1 MATNEILAKSEPQ
14 LTLHEHIEDCLKI
27 HSFLKVQ
34 FADITKLPNIPSEF
48 WEFVRI
54 SMIFHDLGKSH
65 SEFQKL
71 LKGEDSKWKKQRHEL
86 FSLPFFIAFDE
97 IKDKAIKNIMLLAIA
112 GHHKDFGQLF
122 SRYINSFYQDETP
135 NDGIELDLGTTESIT
150 YVSEFKKV
158 DVNAIKVLLREKYQ
172 IDIKQSLKVE
182 NQISFIK
189 SYNRNGVTIK
199 SSEYWFLVLLF
210 GAIKNCDHLG
220 SARIQ
225 NIASNQLSDFQFLAD
240 YQNKL
245 RSKSLDFYKHQN
257 DCSQTLGNVILTAP
271 TGSGKTES
279 SFLWVRKHFEEN
291 QTGRIFYILP
301 FTASINA
308 MFERLRAVIED
319 GKVGM
324 LHGKLSAYLNNYF
337 EEHQYSHSSKKEA
350 IDELKHKFKYVT
362 TPIKI
367 STPFQLLK
375 HLFGLKGFEQGLF
388 EWTNSYFIF
397 DEIHA
402 YDAKTFAQI
411 KVLLEFVTQYLNV
424 KVMVMTATLPKF
436 LRKEIELAIRKF
448 TPINAD
454 ETLYNSFQRHKVI
467 LQDGLLENNLD
478 IIKADLQAGKKVLVV
493 CNTVAQAQ
501 KIYEILRSEVEKS
514 VLLHGG
520 FNGTDRNTHEQTLLK
535 AEKDDT
541 LEDVMLLVGTQ
552 AIEVSLDI
560 DYEIIYTEPAPIDAL
575 LQRFGRVNRKRE
587 RGISPCVIFKESNKT
602 DFYIYDKNFISRT
615 LEVFSKAKNDGIVDE
630 SILQEYIDFVYPSW
644 NEEQEKD
651 FKQVYETMKST
662 LDLLVPLIHSRK
674 TEEDFYKQF
683 DGAKILP
690 QIYKSKYEEYLRNF
704 DFINAENLKVSIKKN
719 RFAQWLSSQN
729 LRKEVFAFEK
739 NDKKE
744 LLSIEY
750 FMTNKL
756 YDSDFG
762 LFSSKQDPWQNEDS
776 FL

>member
-14 LTLHEHIEDCLKI
+14 LTLQEHIEDCLKI
-27 HSFLKVQ
+27 HSFLKTQ
-34 FADITKLPNIPSEF
+34 FADIIKLPNIPLEF
-48 WEFVRI
+48 WEYVRI

-65 SEFQKL
+65 KEFQKL
-71 LKGEDSKWKKQRHEL
+71 LRGEESKWKKQRHEL
-86 FSLPFFIAFDE
+86 FSLPFFSAFDGIE
-97 IKDKAIKNIMLLAIA
+97 DKTIKNVMLLAIA
-112 GHHKDFGQLF
+112 GHHKDYGQLF
-122 SRYINSFYQDETP
+122 SRYINGFYQDETP
-135 NDGIELDLGTTESIT
+135 NDGLELDLGTTESIT

-158 DVNAIKVLLREKYQ
+158 NVNAIKILLKEKYQ
-172 IDIKQSLKVE
+172 IDIKQELKVE
-182 NQISFIK
+182 NQLRFIR

-199 SSEYWFLVLLF
+199 NSDYWFLVLLF

-220 SARIQ
+220 SARVQ
-225 NIASNQLSDFQFLAD
+225 YIASNQISDFQFLTD

-245 RSKSLDFYKHQN
+245 RSKSLDFYQHQK

-279 SFLWVRKHFEEN
+279 AFLWIRKHFEEN
-291 QTGRIFYILP
+291 QIGRIFYILP

-308 MFERLRAVIED
+308 MFERLSAVIEE

-337 EEHQYSHSSKKEA
+337 EEHQYSHSTKKEA

-362 TPIKI
+362 TPIKV

-411 KVLLEFVTQYLNV
+411 KVLLEFATQYLNV

-436 LRKEIELAIRKF
+436 LRSEIESAIGKF

-454 ETLYNSFQRHKVI
+454 QTLYNSFRRHKVI
-467 LQDGLLENNLD
+467 LQEGLLENNLN
-478 IIKADLQAGKKVLVV
+478 IIKADLHIGKKVLVV

-501 KIYEILRSEVEKS
+501 KIYGILRSEVEKS

-602 DFYIYDKNFISRT
+602 DFYIYDKDVISRT
-615 LEVFSKAKNDGIVDE
+615 LEVFVTAKNDGIVDE

-644 NEEQEKD
+644 SEEQEKD
-651 FKQVYETMKST
+651 FNMVYETMKST
-662 LDLLVPLIHSRK
+662 LDLLVPLIHSKK

-690 QIYKSKYEEYLRNF
+690 QIYKSKFEEYLRNF
-704 DFINAENLKVSIKKN
+704 DFINAENLKVSIRKN
-719 RFAQWLSSQN
+719 RFSQWISSQN

-739 NDKKE
+739 NKKGD
-744 LLSIEY
+744 LLTIEY
-750 FMTNKL
+750 FITNKL
-756 YDSDFG
+756 YDSDLG
-762 LFSSKQDPWQNEDS
+762 LFKDEHSNWQDDNII
-776 FL
+776 

>member
-1 MATNEILAKSEPQ
+1 MNEILAKSEPQ
-14 LTLHEHIEDCLKI
+14 LTLHEHIQDCLKI

-34 FADITKLPNIPSEF
+34 FADIAKLPNIPSEF

-65 SEFQKL
+65 REFQNL
-71 LKGEDSKWKKQRHEL
+71 LKGEESKWKKQRHEL
-86 FSLPFFIAFDE
+86 FSLPFLMAFDGIE
-97 IKDKAIKNIMLLAIA
+97 DKAIKNVMLLAIA
-112 GHHKDFGQLF
+112 GHHKDYEQLF
-122 SRYINSFYQDETP
+122 SRYINGFYQDETP
-135 NDGIELDLGTTESIT
+135 NDGLELDLGTTESIT

-158 DVNAIKVLLREKYQ
+158 DVNAIRTLLREKYQ
-172 IDIKQSLKVE
+172 IELKQNLKAE
-182 NQISFIK
+182 NQLKFIK
-189 SYNRNGVTIK
+189 SYNRNSITIK
-199 SSEYWFLVLLF
+199 SSDYWFLVLLF

-220 SARIQ
+220 SARVQ
-225 NIASNQLSDFQFLAD
+225 NIASNQLSDFQFLTD
-240 YQNKL
+240 YQVEL
-245 RSKSLDFYKHQN
+245 HSKSLDFYQHQK

-279 SFLWVRKHFEEN
+279 AFLWVRKHFEEN
-291 QTGRIFYILP
+291 QTGRIFYVLP

-308 MFERLRAVIED
+308 MFERLSAVVEE

-324 LHGKLSAYLNNYF
+324 LHGKLSSYLNDYF

-350 IDELKHKFKYVT
+350 IDELKQKFKYVT
-362 TPIKI
+362 TPIKV

-375 HLFGLKGFEQGLF
+375 HIFGLKGFEQGLF

-411 KVLLEFVTQYLNV
+411 KVLLEFVTKYLNV
-424 KVMVMTATLPKF
+424 KVMIMTATLPKF
-436 LRKEIELAIRKF
+436 LREEIELAIGQF

-454 ETLYNSFQRHKVI
+454 QTLYNSFRRHKVI
-467 LQDGLLENNLD
+467 LQEGLLENNLD
-478 IIKADLQAGKKVLVV
+478 LIKADIQAGKKVLVV
-493 CNTVAQAQ
+493 CNTVPQAQ
-501 KIYEILRSEVEKS
+501 KIYGILRNEVEKS
-514 VLLHGG
+514 VLLHGS
-520 FNGTDRNTHEQTLLK
+520 FNGIDRNKHEQTLLK

-587 RGISPCVIFKESNKT
+587 RGISPCVIFKENNKT
-602 DFYIYDKNFISRT
+602 DFYIYDKEVISRT
-615 LEVFSKAKNDGIVDE
+615 LEVFSDAENDGIVDE

-644 NEEQEKD
+644 SKEQAVD
-651 FKQVYETMKST
+651 FKQVYETMNST
-662 LDLLVPLIHSRK
+662 LDLLVPLLHSKK

-690 QIYKSKYEEYLRNF
+690 QIYKSKFEEYLRNF

-719 RFAQWLSSQN
+719 RFRQWLSSQN

-739 NDKKE
+739 NKKGD
-744 LLSIEY
+744 LLTIEY
-750 FMTNKL
+750 FITNKF
-756 YDSDFG
+756 YDPYLG
-762 LFSSKQDPWQNEDS
+762 LLKNEELAWEDDNM
-776 FL
+776 F

>member
-14 LTLHEHIEDCLKI
+14 LTLHQHIEDCLNI
-27 HSFLKVQ
+27 HYFLKVQ
-34 FADITKLPNIPSEF
+34 FSDITKLPNIPSEF

-71 LKGEDSKWKKQRHEL
+71 LKGEESKWKKQRHEL
-86 FSLPFFIAFDE
+86 FSLPFFIAFDGIE
-97 IKDKAIKNIMLLAIA
+97 DKTIKNIMLLAIA
-112 GHHKDFGQLF
+112 GHHKDYGQLF
-122 SRYINSFYQDETP
+122 SRYINGFYEDETP
-135 NDGIELDLGTTESIT
+135 NDGLELDLGTTESIT

-158 DVNAIKVLLREKYQ
+158 DVNAIKALLKEKYQ

-182 NQISFIK
+182 NQLRFIK

-199 SSEYWFLVLLF
+199 SSDYWFLVLLF

-225 NIASNQLSDFQFLAD
+225 NIASNQLSDFQFLTD

-245 RSKSLDFYKHQN
+245 RSKSLDFYQHQK
-257 DCSQTLGNVILTAP
+257 DCSKTLGNVILTAP

-279 SFLWVRKHFEEN
+279 AFLWIRKHFEEN

-308 MFERLRAVIED
+308 MFERLSAVIEN

-350 IDELKHKFKYVT
+350 IDELKQKFKYVT
-362 TPIKI
+362 TPIKVC
-367 STPFQLLK
+367 TPFQLLK

-411 KVLLEFVTQYLNV
+411 KVLLEFATQYLNV
-424 KVMVMTATLPKF
+424 KVMVMTATLPMF
-436 LRKEIELAIRKF
+436 LRKEIELAIGKF

-454 ETLYNSFQRHKVI
+454 QTLYNSFRRHKVI
-467 LQDGLLENNLD
+467 LQEGLLENNLD
-478 IIKADLQAGKKVLVV
+478 IIKADLHAGKKVLVV

-501 KIYEILRSEVEKS
+501 KIYGILQNEVEKS

-535 AEKDDT
+535 AEKNDT

-587 RGISPCVIFKESNKT
+587 RGISPCVIFKESNKI
-602 DFYIYDKNFISRT
+602 DFYIYDKDVISRT
-615 LEVFSKAKNDGIVDE
+615 LEVFSKAKNDGIVDK
-630 SILQEYIDFVYPSW
+630 SILQKYIDFVYPSW

-662 LDLLVPLIHSRK
+662 LDLLVPLIHSKK

-690 QIYKSKYEEYLRNF
+690 QIYKSKFEEYLRNF

-719 RFAQWLSSQN
+719 RFAQWLSTQN
-729 LRKEVFAFEK
+729 LRKEIFAFEK
-739 NDKKE
+739 NKKGD
-744 LLSIEY
+744 LLTIDY
-750 FMTNKL
+750 FITNKL
-756 YDSDFG
+756 YDSDLG
-762 LFSSKQDPWQNEDS
+762 LFKDEHSAWEDGNL
-776 FL
+776 F

>member
-1 MATNEILAKSEPQ
+1 MEKNEILAKSEPQ

-48 WEFVRI
+48 WEYVRI

-71 LKGEDSKWKKQRHEL
+71 LKGEESKWKKQRHEL
-86 FSLPFFIAFDE
+86 FSLPFFIAFDGIE
-97 IKDKAIKNIMLLAIA
+97 DKAIKNVMLLAIA
-112 GHHKDFGQLF
+112 GHHKDYGQLF
-122 SRYINSFYQDETP
+122 SRYINGFYQDETP
-135 NDGIELDLGTTESIT
+135 NDGLELDLGTTESIT
-150 YVSEFKKV
+150 FVSEFKKV
-158 DVNAIKVLLREKYQ
+158 DVNAIKSLLKDKYQ

-182 NQISFIK
+182 NQLRFIK

-199 SSEYWFLVLLF
+199 STDYWFLVLLF

-220 SARIQ
+220 SARVQ
-225 NIASNQLSDFQFLAD
+225 NIASNQLSDFQFLTD

-245 RSKSLDFYKHQN
+245 RSKFLDFYKHQK

-279 SFLWVRKHFEEN
+279 AFLWIRKHFEEN
-291 QTGRIFYILP
+291 QIGRVFYILP

-308 MFERLRAVIED
+308 MFERLSAVIED

-350 IDELKHKFKYVT
+350 INELKQKFKYVT
-362 TPIKI
+362 TPIKV

-411 KVLLEFVTQYLNV
+411 KVLLEFSTQYLNV
-424 KVMVMTATLPKF
+424 KVLIMTATLPKF
-436 LRKEIELAIRKF
+436 LRKEIESAIGQF

-454 ETLYNSFQRHKVI
+454 ERLYNSFQRHKVI

-501 KIYEILRSEVEKS
+501 EIYGILQNEVEKS

-602 DFYIYDKNFISRT
+602 DFYIYDKDVISRT

-630 SILQEYIDFVYPSW
+630 SILQKYIDFVYPSW
-644 NEEQEKD
+644 SEEQEKD

-662 LDLLVPLIHSRK
+662 LDLLVPLIHSKK

-690 QIYKSKYEEYLRNF
+690 QIYKSKFEEYLRNF
-704 DFINAENLKVSIKKN
+704 DFINAENLKVSIRKN
-719 RFAQWLSSQN
+719 RFAQWISSQN
-729 LRKEVFAFEK
+729 LRKEIFAFEK
-739 NDKKE
+739 NKKGD
-744 LLSIEY
+744 LLTIEY
-750 FMTNKL
+750 FITNKL
-756 YDSDFG
+756 YDPELG
-762 LFSSKQDPWQNEDS
+762 LFKDEHSNWENDNLW
-776 FL
+776 

>member
-14 LTLHEHIEDCLKI
+14 LTLQEHIEDCLKI
-27 HSFLKVQ
+27 QSFLKVQ

-48 WEFVRI
+48 WEYVRI
-54 SMIFHDLGKSH
+54 SMIFHDLGKGH
-65 SEFQKL
+65 KEFQKL
-71 LKGEDSKWKKQRHEL
+71 LRGENSNWRKQRHEL
-86 FSLPFFIAFDE
+86 FSLPFFITFDGIE
-97 IKDKAIKNIMLLAIA
+97 DKTIKDVILLAIA
-112 GHHKDFGQLF
+112 GHHKDYGQLF
-122 SRYINSFYQDETP
+122 LRYINGFYQDETP
-135 NDGIELDLGTTESIT
+135 DDGLELDLGTTESIT
-150 YVSEFKKV
+150 YISEFKKV
-158 DVNAIKVLLREKYQ
+158 DVNAIKTLLREQYQ

-182 NQISFIK
+182 NQLRFIK
-189 SYNRNGVTIK
+189 SYNRNGVNIK
-199 SSEYWFLVLLF
+199 STDYWFLVLLF

-225 NIASNQLSDFQFLAD
+225 NIASNQLSDFQFLTD

-245 RSKSLDFYKHQN
+245 HSKSLDFYQHQK

-279 SFLWVRKHFEEN
+279 AFLWIRKHFEED

-308 MFERLRAVIED
+308 MFERLSGVIEN

-350 IDELKHKFKYVT
+350 IDELKQKFRYVT
-362 TPIKI
+362 TPIKVC
-367 STPFQLLK
+367 TPFQLLK

-411 KVLLEFVTQYLNV
+411 KVLLEFTTQYLNV
-424 KVMVMTATLPKF
+424 KIMVMTATLPRF
-436 LRKEIELAIRKF
+436 LRKEIELAIGKF

-454 ETLYNSFQRHKVI
+454 QTLYNLFRRHKVI

-478 IIKADLQAGKKVLVV
+478 IIKTDLKVGKKVLVV

-501 KIYEILRSEVEKS
+501 NIYNQLRSEVEKS

-520 FNGTDRNTHEQTLLK
+520 FNGTDRNRHEQTLLQ
-535 AEKDDT
+535 AEKNDS

-552 AIEVSLDI
+552 AIEISLDI
-560 DYEIIYTEPAPIDAL
+560 DYEVIYTEPAPIDAL
-575 LQRFGRVNRKRE
+575 LQRFGRVNRKRD

-602 DFYIYDKNFISRT
+602 DFYIYDKDVISRT
-615 LEVFSKAKNDGIVDE
+615 LEVFSKAKNDGVVDE

-644 NEEQEKD
+644 SESQEKD
-651 FKQVYETMKST
+651 FNMVYETMKST
-662 LDLLVPLIHSRK
+662 LDLLVPLIHSK
-674 TEEDFYKQF
+674 NTEEDFYKQF

-690 QIYKSKYEEYLRNF
+690 QIYKSKFEEYLRNF

-719 RFAQWLSSQN
+719 RFGQWLSSQN
-729 LRKEVFAFEK
+729 LRKEIFAFEK
-739 NDKKE
+739 NKKGD
-744 LLSIEY
+744 LLTIEY
-750 FMTNKL
+750 FITNKL
-756 YDSDFG
+756 YDSDLG
-762 LFSSKQDPWQNEDS
+762 LFKDEHSIWKDENI
-776 FL
+776 F

>member
-14 LTLHEHIEDCLKI
+14 LTLHQHIEDCLKI
-27 HSFLKVQ
+27 HSFLKEQ
-34 FADITKLPNIPSEF
+34 FADIIKLPNIPTEF
-48 WEFVRI
+48 WEYVRI

-71 LKGEDSKWKKQRHEL
+71 LKGEESKWKKQRHEL
-86 FSLPFFIAFDE
+86 FSLPFFIAFDGIE
-97 IKDKAIKNIMLLAIA
+97 DKTIKNIMLLAIA
-112 GHHKDFGQLF
+112 GHHKDYGQLF
-122 SRYINSFYQDETP
+122 SRYINGFYQDETS
-135 NDGIELDLGTTESIT
+135 NDGLELDLGTSESIT

-158 DVNAIKVLLREKYQ
+158 DINSIKALLTEKYH
-172 IDIKQSLKVE
+172 IDITQGFKVE
-182 NQISFIK
+182 NQLRFIK

-199 SSEYWFLVLLF
+199 NSDYWFLVLLF

-225 NIASNQLSDFQFLAD
+225 NIAANQLSDFQFLTD

-245 RSKSLDFYKHQN
+245 RSKSLDFYQHQK

-279 SFLWVRKHFEEN
+279 AFLWIRKHFEEN
-291 QTGRIFYILP
+291 QTGRVFYILP

-308 MFERLRAVIED
+308 MFERLSAVIED

-350 IDELKHKFKYVT
+350 IDELKQKFKYVT
-362 TPIKI
+362 TPIKV

-424 KVMVMTATLPKF
+424 KVIIMTATLPKF
-436 LRKEIELAIRKF
+436 LRTEIELAIRHF

-454 ETLYNSFQRHKVI
+454 GTLYSSFRRHKVI
-467 LQDGLLENNLD
+467 LQEGILENNLD
-478 IIKADLQAGKKVLVV
+478 IIKADLEAGKKVLVV

-501 KIYEILRSEVEKS
+501 KIYGILRNEVEKS

-535 AEKDDT
+535 AEKDAT

-602 DFYIYDKNFISRT
+602 DFYIYDKDVISRT
-615 LEVFSKAKNDGIVDE
+615 LEVFATAKNDGIVDE

-674 TEEDFYKQF
+674 TEEEFYKQF

-690 QIYKSKYEEYLRNF
+690 QIYKLKFEEYLRNF
-704 DFINAENLKVSIKKN
+704 DFINAENLKVSIRKN

-739 NDKKE
+739 NKKGD
-744 LLSIEY
+744 LLTIEY
-750 FMTNKL
+750 FITNKL
-756 YDSDFG
+756 YDSDLG
-762 LFSSKQDPWQNEDS
+762 LFKDEHSDWQDDNM
-776 FL
+776 F